1 MWVLWTLRGET
12 LKKNLRMDARVNKL
26 RCCPQSFFNNIIHN
40 ETLMKSHFIRQL
52 VLIFDLS
59 KLFGSKGRDFQYQ
72 LTVTARSEEGKTR
85 QSAVTIDNSLI
96 ITNIDRCSSKSISS
110 VDFSLI
116 SVSLKK

>member
-1 MWVLWTLRGET
+1 
-12 LKKNLRMDARVNKL
+12 
-26 RCCPQSFFNNIIHN
+26 
-40 ETLMKSHFIRQL
+40 
-52 VLIFDLS
+52 
-59 KLFGSKGRDFQYQ
+59 LFGSKGRDFQYQ

-85 QSAVTIDNSLI
+85 QSAGKTMNTLKHFFWEWRFLRIFFMFQPCIPHRSIFSFFVVTIDNSLI